1 MNTEAL
7 STVVFTILW
16 IYVGVFLC
24 TALITLGGIISN
36 FRFIKVQDKYLKPL
50 FVALVLE
57 VSGGATVFATGA
69 LENILNQLT
78 IAPVDC
84 PTLPRPKCPT
94 ITDKSNSITD
104 AVISSIDRTPS
115 TEKIISANNIE
126 ELRKANGVSSLE
138 PLEIGRKLQD
148 LPNGKF
154 GFEVDWKI
162 NGSLSSVN
170 GGIRVDN
177 VDLDRTKGGTRVM
190 EFHKSSEGTV
200 LIVGYLPPSV
210 LLQVQ
215 KHRRK
220 DPIEVVLFS
229 DQGTNQV
236 PVAIPVQRI
245 LQSNSRRAEDNEGNR
260 IRVSDMVIL

>member
-36 FRFIKVQDKYLKPL
+36 FRLIKVQEKYLKPL
-50 FVALVLE
+50 FIALVLE
-57 VSGGATVFATGA
+57 VVGGATVFATGT
-69 LENILNQLT
+69 LEKVINHLT
-78 IAPVDC
+78 VAPVEC
-84 PTLPRPKCPT
+84 PTMPEPKCPT
-94 ITDKSNSITD
+94 ITDRSYSNTD
-104 AVISSIDRTPS
+104 AVISSTDRTPS

-126 ELRKANGVSSLE
+126 DLRKANGVSNLESLE
-138 PLEIGRKLQD
+138 SGRKLQV

-162 NGSLSSVN
+162 NTLSSVN

-210 LLQVQ
+210 LLQIQ
-215 KHRRK
+215 KHGRK
-220 DPIEVVLFS
+220 DPIEVVLFF

-245 LQSNSRRAEDNEGNR
+245 LQSNSRRTEDNEGNQ